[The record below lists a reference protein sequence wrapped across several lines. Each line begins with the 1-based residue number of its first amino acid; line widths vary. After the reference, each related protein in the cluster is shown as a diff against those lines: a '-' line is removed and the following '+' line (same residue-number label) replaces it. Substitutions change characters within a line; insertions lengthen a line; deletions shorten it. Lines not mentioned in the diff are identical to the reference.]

1 MAPSTDILLKQLNK
15 MRWQLWILAFSLLLT
30 YALCVAII
38 VDPTRWEKIFSL
50 YTKQTIIILLTGL
63 VVLSLLFCTY
73 VVITEK
79 RLYKLQDLVIKE
91 QGAFLRDSTFRLSC
105 LEKICETFN
114 RMFASYEPGI
124 FSKTLNEVAKLSC
137 ELFKADYASIMLV
150 DESDNKLKTQGLF
163 GISDET
169 IRSAALQFGE
179 AIAGWVVEKTEALR
193 LNHQTD
199 YSKFKGY
206 FQKERYIQSALSA
219 PLLRHNKLFGVLNIT
234 RLAPNKDFTDLDLQF
249 LKLAIKD
256 ITFPIEHI
264 SHIKTLTEKEKKL
277 TEDQNLVQIGKLAAG
292 LAHDFKNIIFVAS
305 GYLEIMAGSPEFKN
319 NLETIT
325 KITAELNK
333 MQNIIRNLLILGRH
347 HSLKKKEVSI
357 NDLIKNLLEPLKN
370 KLDSQGIRV
379 ILNLDRNLSTVTA
392 DPEQLQIALI
402 NLIQNA
408 EEAMEET
415 SRKELTII
423 TTVVQ
428 NNQFNITVS
437 DTGKGIE
444 NENLPRIFDTFFSTK
459 ELGIG
464 AGLGLSITENIINA
478 HQGKITVES
487 VPGQGATFSITLP
500 R

>member
-1 MAPSTDILLKQLNK
+1 
-15 MRWQLWILAFSLLLT
+15 
-30 YALCVAII
+30 
-38 VDPTRWEKIFSL
+38 
-50 YTKQTIIILLTGL
+50 
-63 VVLSLLFCTY
+63 
-73 VVITEK
+73 
-79 RLYKLQDLVIKE
+79 
-91 QGAFLRDSTFRLSC
+91 
-105 LEKICETFN
+105 
-114 RMFASYEPGI
+114 
-124 FSKTLNEVAKLSC
+124 
-137 ELFKADYASIMLV
+137 
-150 DESDNKLKTQGLF
+150 
-163 GISDET
+163 
-169 IRSAALQFGE
+169 
-179 AIAGWVVEKTEALR
+179 
-193 LNHQTD
+193 
-199 YSKFKGY
+199 
-206 FQKERYIQSALSA
+206 
-219 PLLRHNKLFGVLNIT
+219 
-234 RLAPNKDFTDLDLQF
+234 
-249 LKLAIKD
+249 
-256 ITFPIEHI
+256 
-264 SHIKTLTEKEKKL
+264 
-277 TEDQNLVQIGKLAAG
+277 
-292 LAHDFKNIIFVAS
+292 
-305 GYLEIMAGSPEFKN
+305 
-319 NLETIT
+319 
-325 KITAELNK
+325 
-333 MQNIIRNLLILGRH
+333 NLLILGRH